1 MAILSKWPA
10 IGLLWSVWSEANVNE
25 TNITEF
31 ETIGEESK
39 CMKMDLSDGSK
50 LLAGMK
56 ALLEGLYV
64 EYMVPQTHNRVKRTF

>member
-1 MAILSKWPA
+1 M
-10 IGLLWSVWSEANVNE
+10 NE

-31 ETIGEESK
+31 ETIGEKSK
-39 CMKMDLSDGSK
+39 CMKMDLSDRSE

-64 EYMVPQTHNRVKRTF
+64 EYMVPQTHNRLMRTF